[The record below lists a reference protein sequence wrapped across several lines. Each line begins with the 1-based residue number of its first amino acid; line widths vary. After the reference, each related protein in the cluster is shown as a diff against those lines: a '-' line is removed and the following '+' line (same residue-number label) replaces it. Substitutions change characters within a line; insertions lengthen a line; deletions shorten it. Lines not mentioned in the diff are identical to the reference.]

1 MRRITRLFA
10 GIAVAIVAAALCSVA
25 TPGPRASAA
34 ALTQVSNFGANPG
47 NLQMYVYVPDS
58 VQASPGILVAM
69 HGCNGR
75 ATDFYRGTEF
85 ASLADRYGFI
95 VIYPQALHSYNG
107 LSNCFDVW
115 SDAALRHG
123 GGSDPVSI
131 VSMVTYVEQHYGG
144 DARRVFATGF
154 SSGAME
160 TNNLLAVNP
169 DVFKAG
175 APFSGVPYGCFG
187 PSGCGDKTP
196 RQWGDLARAAYPG
209 YTGPRPRVQA
219 WHGTND
225 NVLNYSN
232 LQEEVDQWTEVL
244 GLSQTPTSTDTPQSG
259 WTRRQFADSSGTAQ
273 VEAFTVAGAGH
284 DLPHTGMA
292 AYAIRFFGLDGG
304 DDTTPPP
311 AESAPCRVTPKVNAW
326 SGGMTEDIAVTN
338 TGDTT
343 INGWSLVFTL
353 PSGQTITSG
362 WNATFSPSS
371 GRITATNMSYNGS
384 LAPGASTSIGFQAM
398 QTGDTAAP
406 VAFTLNGST
415 CTVTTSK

>member
-10 GIAVAIVAAALCSVA
+10 GIAVAIVAAALCAVA
-25 TPGPRASAA
+25 APGPRASAA

-209 YTGPRPRVQA
+209 YTGARPRVQA

-232 LQEEVDQWTEVL
+232 LQEEVDQWTDVL

-292 AYAIRFFGLDGG
+292 AYAIGFFGLDGG

-311 AESAPCRVTPKVNAW
+311 TESASCRVTPKVNAW
-326 SGGMTEDIAVTN
+326 SDGMTEDIAVTN

-343 INGWSLVFTL
+343 INKWSLVFTL

-415 CTVTTSK
+415 CTVTTSN